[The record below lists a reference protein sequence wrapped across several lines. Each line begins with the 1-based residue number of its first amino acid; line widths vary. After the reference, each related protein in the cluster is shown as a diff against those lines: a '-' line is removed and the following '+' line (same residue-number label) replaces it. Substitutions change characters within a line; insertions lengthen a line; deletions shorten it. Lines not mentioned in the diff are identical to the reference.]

1 MNHFYMFEGFHFVHE
16 TILAE
21 RAVRF
26 FGFGIDFDEL
36 TDLVIVQ
43 VLKADW
49 T

>member
-1 MNHFYMFEGFHFVHE
+1 MFEGFHFANE
-16 TILAE
+16 AILAE